1 MDIQDQGCIDMQNL
15 KFPKIMGILNV
26 TPDSFSDGGQFSSFN
41 TALNRAL
48 EMISEG
54 VDIIDIG
61 GESTRPG
68 SLSVSTEV
76 EIQRV
81 IPIVEAIRKKNHSI
95 KISIDTTKFEV
106 AELALEAGADII
118 NDISGLESDIRLA
131 DLAATY
137 NGGLI
142 LMHMQKQPLSM
153 QVNPEYHN
161 VVEDVF
167 NFLEAKVAIA
177 KSAGVKE
184 IIIDPGIGFGK
195 TLEHNLTLLRNISSF
210 EGLGC
215 DILVGISRKS
225 FLGKLLNIDAPQER
239 DTSTALLHAILLS
252 KNINIIRVHNVK
264 LINQLKTLYNSIYF

>member
-1 MDIQDQGCIDMQNL
+1 MDIPDQGCINMENRQ
-15 KFPKIMGILNV
+15 FPKIMGILNV
-26 TPDSFSDGGQFSSFN
+26 TPDSFSDGGKFSSFN
-41 TALNRAL
+41 TALNRAI

-54 VDIIDIG
+54 VDYIDIG

-68 SLSVSTEV
+68 SLPVSTDV

-81 IPIVEAIRKKNHSI
+81 IPLVEAIRKNNTSI

-106 AELALEAGADII
+106 AELALDAGADII
-118 NDISGLESDIRLA
+118 NDISGLESDVRLA

-142 LMHMQKQPLSM
+142 LMHMQKQPLTM

-177 KSAGVKE
+177 KAAGVKE

-195 TLEHNLTLLRNISSF
+195 TLEHNLTLLRHINNF

-225 FLGKLLNIDAPQER
+225 FLGKLLNIDVPHER
-239 DTSTALLHAILLS
+239 DTATALLHAILLT

-264 LINQLKTLYNSIYF
+264 LINQLKTLYNSIYS

>member
-1 MDIQDQGCIDMQNL
+1 L
-15 KFPKIMGILNV
+15 P
-26 TPDSFSDGGQFSSFN
+26 
-41 TALNRAL
+41 
-48 EMISEG
+48 
-54 VDIIDIG
+54 
-61 GESTRPG
+61 
-68 SLSVSTEV
+68 VSTDV

-81 IPIVEAIRKKNHSI
+81 IPLVEAIRKNNTSI

-106 AELALEAGADII
+106 AELALDAGADII
-118 NDISGLESDIRLA
+118 NDISGLESDVRLA

-142 LMHMQKQPLSM
+142 LMHMQKQPLTM

-177 KSAGVKE
+177 KAAGVKE

-195 TLEHNLTLLRNISSF
+195 TLEHNLTLLRHINNF

-225 FLGKLLNIDAPQER
+225 FLGKLLNIDVPHER
-239 DTSTALLHAILLS
+239 DTATALLHAILLT

-264 LINQLKTLYNSIYF
+264 LINQLKTLYNSIYS